1 VPERP
6 SRDPRFHT
14 PLIEPDWRVWRIRLS
29 DKRSCLR
36 PRQVTRQP
44 RQPNQSQGLV
54 EVLVGEAIGPFALD
68 PVLSA
73 SPLAQPIVGVGVD
86 HLIGLGD
93 QPEVEVV
100 RPSGEFEVELLHQ
113 FLGR

>member
-1 VPERP
+1 VDVRPGVSVFRPFRLAVPQHP
-6 SRDPRFHT
+6 CHGPRFHT

-54 EVLVGEAIGPFALD
+54 EVLVGEAIDPFALN

-73 SPLAQPIVGVGVD
+73 
-86 HLIGLGD
+86 
-93 QPEVEVV
+93 
-100 RPSGEFEVELLHQ
+100 
-113 FLGR
+113 

>member
-1 VPERP
+1 MAVPERP

-36 PRQVTRQP
+36 PGQVTRQP

-54 EVLVGEAIGPFALD
+54 KVLVGEAIGRFALD

-73 SPLAQPIVGVGVD
+73 SPLAQPMVGVG

-100 RPSGEFEVELLHQ
+100 RPSGEFEVGLLHQ
-113 FLGR
+113 FLG

>member
-1 VPERP
+1 MDVRLGVSVFRLFRPAVPEQRCRGP
-6 SRDPRFHT
+6 CFHT

-54 EVLVGEAIGPFALD
+54 EVLVGEAIDPFALN
-68 PVLSA
+68 PVFSA
-73 SPLAQPIVGVGVD
+73 
-86 HLIGLGD
+86 
-93 QPEVEVV
+93 
-100 RPSGEFEVELLHQ
+100 
-113 FLGR
+113 

>member
-1 VPERP
+1 VNVRP
-6 SRDPRFHT
+6 GVSVSAPFVWRCLSGRAVIPVST
-14 PLIEPDWRVWRIRLS
+14 PPLIEPDWRVWRIRLP

-54 EVLVGEAIGPFALD
+54 EVLVGEAIAPFALD

-73 SPLAQPIVGVGVD
+73 
-86 HLIGLGD
+86 
-93 QPEVEVV
+93 
-100 RPSGEFEVELLHQ
+100 
-113 FLGR
+113 

>member
-1 VPERP
+1 LAHPALGQALMRSPTAGYASAPAAEPVSG
-6 SRDPRFHT
+6 SRRGT
-14 PLIEPDWRVWRIRLS
+14 
-29 DKRSCLR
+29 
-36 PRQVTRQP
+36 
-44 RQPNQSQGLV
+44 G
-54 EVLVGEAIGPFALD
+54 LVGEAIGPFALD

-100 RPSGEFEVELLHQ
+100 CPSGEFEVELLHQ
-113 FLGR
+113 FLG